1 MAVTKEEPVMAQI
14 RTKKDSAQPVRLRD
28 RIVSA
33 IKWWG
38 EHQAWPAT
46 EDVRIEW
53 RRSSCR

>member
-1 MAVTKEEPVMAQI
+1 MTQIKTKSEH
-14 RTKKDSAQPVRLRD
+14 DQPARLRD

-46 EDVRIEW
+46 DDIRIDW
-53 RRSSCR
+53 RRRNCH

>member
-1 MAVTKEEPVMAQI
+1 MTQI
-14 RTKKDSAQPVRLRD
+14 RTKSELFRSGRLRE

-46 EDVRIEW
+46 EDIRIDW
-53 RRSSCR
+53 RRPGCR

>member
-1 MAVTKEEPVMAQI
+1 MAQI
-14 RTKKDSAQPVRLRD
+14 RTKNELTRPVRLRE

-46 EDVRIEW
+46 EDTRIEW
-53 RRSSCR
+53 RRPTCP